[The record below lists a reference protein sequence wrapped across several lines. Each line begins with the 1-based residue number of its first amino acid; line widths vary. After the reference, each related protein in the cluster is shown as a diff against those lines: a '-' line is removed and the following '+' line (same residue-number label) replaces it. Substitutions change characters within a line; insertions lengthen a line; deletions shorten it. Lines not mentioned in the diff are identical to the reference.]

1 MIYINR
7 VAVTDNHRLAGR
19 LPALP
24 ARERASAAASIA
36 LRRCSIS
43 QAPSSCSSSLRRE
56 GLLLEDLPED
66 WPVVAW
72 PPPPL
77 PHICS
82 TSAAASGSYAP
93 TRSPPSR
100 CEPAL
105 CASSYALTSLFS
117 SELSV
122 LTVGGGWAGK
132 SHLTQDCK
140 DGRPRQRSL
149 LTLLVMISVLV
160 VRELVQQHHARVGV
174 LPNESVLRVSSVKRL
189 VFRT

>member
-1 MIYINR
+1 M
-7 VAVTDNHRLAGR
+7 DHRLAGR

-24 ARERASAAASIA
+24 AWERASAAASMA

-43 QAPSSCSSSLRRE
+43 HAPSACCSSLRRVGLLVE
-56 GLLLEDLPED
+56 GLPEG
-66 WPVVAW
+66 W
-72 PPPPL
+72 PPPL

-122 LTVGGGWAGK
+122 LTVWGGWAGK